1 MKTGDSCRSG
11 GARNRDITLL
21 VFSGSLPDL
30 IGLDRL
36 QEASSGGQGVE
47 VRVCLCEKARR
58 QPSSL
63 SVPSTPHLR
72 TGTAWLLTFTA
83 PVGRTN
89 RSHLA
94 SMAVM
99 PVGEPGLLLQKPRLP
114 EPLKPRSEHCLVLP
128 PLLGYSVPTKST
140 ASPGCLLPLLHS
152 LRWASG
158 KREGCFFELRL

>member
-1 MKTGDSCRSG
+1 MSHSLSFLALYLTSLAWTGYRKPAVGVRGWRS
-11 GARNRDITLL
+11 
-21 VFSGSLPDL
+21 
-30 IGLDRL
+30 
-36 QEASSGGQGVE
+36 
-47 VRVCLCEKARR
+47 VCLCERARR

-83 PVGRTN
+83 SVGWTN

-99 PVGEPGLLLQKPRLP
+99 PLGEPGLLLQQPRLP
-114 EPLKPRSEHCLVLP
+114 EPLEPRSEHCLVLP
-128 PLLGYSVPTKST
+128 PLLGYGVPTKST

-152 LRWASG
+152 LRWG
-158 KREGCFFELRL
+158 VWQKGRMFL